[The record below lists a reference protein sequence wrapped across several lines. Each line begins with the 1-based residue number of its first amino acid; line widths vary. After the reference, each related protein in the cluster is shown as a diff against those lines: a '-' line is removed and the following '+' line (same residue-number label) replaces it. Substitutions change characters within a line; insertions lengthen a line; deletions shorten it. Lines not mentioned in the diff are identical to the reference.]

1 MLKYP
6 EYLSELI
13 SFLRKMPNIG
23 FKTAEKIAFELLDW
37 SENDLQTFAQSIQS
51 IFKKKSYCSSCFHLK
66 NDDSAPCSF
75 CDTERNSD
83 LCIVATIK
91 DVFSLERSK
100 VFKGHYFV
108 LGSLLSPIAG
118 NNIDPERLQTLKQQI
133 YKLQPKEIILALD
146 ATLEGD
152 ATALFLKK
160 ELINNKSV
168 ISRLALGI
176 PMGVSFEYVDA
187 GTLNRAFSGRYVY
200 QTIEK

>member
-23 FKTAEKIAFELLDW
+23 FKSAEKIAFELLDW
-37 SENDLQTFAQSIQS
+37 SEQDLNALGQAIQTIA
-51 IFKKKSYCSSCFHLK
+51 KKKSFCSQCYHLK
-66 NDDSAPCSF
+66 TNDTSPCCICDSSRSA
-75 CDTERNSD
+75 D
-83 LCIVATIK
+83 LCIVATVK

-108 LGSLLSPIAG
+108 LGNLYSPITG
-118 NNIDPERLQTLKQQI
+118 DVVDPKRIQTLKQQI
-133 YKLQPKEIILALD
+133 AKLQPKEIIIALD

-160 ELINNKSV
+160 ELSDVNGTV
-168 ISRLALGI
+168 SRLALGL
-176 PMGVSFEYVDA
+176 PMGVSFEYVDS
-187 GTLNRAFSGRYVY
+187 GTLNRAFSGRYTY
-200 QTIEK
+200 QVTKK